1 MACNLLKHLCSSSL
15 LCAAYLPALCFLMQ
29 GCCRGRSFWLLSI
42 CMSLPAVVVAVVILQ
57 FSCSALHQALP
68 VAAAPD
74 SVGWSHS
81 VSPCCV
87 RTCCLVAS
95 LFIWRCRPAMA
106 SMYSGVMEGSGED
119 VAAWLTS
126 PAFEARL
133 FTCFPCTN
141 ITPSSANQVPL
152 ASPAL
157 SCPALPCPALPCP
170 ALPCPAL
177 P

>member
-1 MACNLLKHLCSSSL
+1 
-15 LCAAYLPALCFLMQ
+15 
-29 GCCRGRSFWLLSI
+29 
-42 CMSLPAVVVAVVILQ
+42 
-57 FSCSALHQALP
+57 
-68 VAAAPD
+68 
-74 SVGWSHS
+74 
-81 VSPCCV
+81 
-87 RTCCLVAS
+87 
-95 LFIWRCRPAMA
+95 MA

-170 ALPCPAL
+170 RLGQEYCHAAILLYAFVGSGITGGDDAADPCPCL
-177 P
+177 K